1 MPNQV
6 VYQTNADY
14 EASYEKLVSSDIMIV
29 EKTEK
34 GLIWFRVKGTR
45 TIFQLSPNG
54 KLQVKWQNPE
64 EKKVLLNIVKNIL
77 VSKNDQPLIITPLK
91 QQVWIDYPPP
101 PNFKLYW
108 CENKTEYSRNDFNN
122 YRELFNEAIRLYA
135 EGRWLDSRDIIR
147 ALLEVIQTPEMERV
161 KQKYRGVI
169 YGRYFHIREIGKLI
183 SDVGNELNKM
193 A

>member
-45 TIFQLSPNG
+45 TVFQLSPNG

-91 QQVWIDYPPP
+91 QQVWIDMALARLRQDLHHGIHSMETPS
-101 PNFKLYW
+101 L
-108 CENKTEYSRNDFNN
+108 SRS
-122 YRELFNEAIRLYA
+122 RKSEHIR
-135 EGRWLDSRDIIR
+135 
-147 ALLEVIQTPEMERV
+147 
-161 KQKYRGVI
+161 
-169 YGRYFHIREIGKLI
+169 YGR
-183 SDVGNELNKM
+183 
-193 A
+193 